1 MVSDKIL
8 NLLARHKL
16 VAVITASLMLLVSVA
31 LYSSLPAEMSVHW
44 NASGEADSTAS
55 KNIAVLILPA
65 ITLLMSALFEF
76 TVSDKRELV
85 VGSLSMIL
93 LLVIHVMS
101 LLVNIG
107 YNIPIV
113 PISLVLAGLLVA
125 VSFWFTKES

>member
-31 LYSSLPAEMSVHW
+31 LYSSLPVEMSVHW

>member
-44 NASGEADSTAS
+44 NASGAADSTAS

-76 TVSDKRELV
+76 TVSDKRE
-85 VGSLSMIL
+85 SWLSVHFL
-93 LLVIHVMS
+93 
-101 LLVNIG
+101 
-107 YNIPIV
+107 
-113 PISLVLAGLLVA
+113 
-125 VSFWFTKES
+125 

>member
-55 KNIAVLILPA
+55 KNIAVLILPT
-65 ITLLMSALFEF
+65 ITLVMSALFEF